1 MNYTFCSQ
9 TDPGRIRAN
18 NEDAVTVDET
28 AQFAVLADG
37 MGGYNA
43 GEVASGMATALIRS
57 ELGNCLS
64 QAGAQPTIGEIKRAV
79 EAIVARANREI
90 FEASVA
96 TPHYE
101 GMGTTLVLAVF
112 REQKLLVGHI
122 GDSRCYR
129 LRGNKFLQITK
140 DHSLLQEQ
148 LDAGWLT
155 PNQALNSPIRN
166 LVTRALGV
174 AGEVMLELHEHQVL
188 AGDLY
193 LLCSDGLSDM
203 VQDTE
208 IVKILRQRP
217 VSQKMADDLVEKANE
232 NGGKDNIT
240 VVLAQASG
248 QAEEPRLISNWLWNQ

>member
-18 NEDAVTVDET
+18 NEDAVAIDET

-43 GEVASGMATALIRS
+43 GEVASGMATTLIRS
-57 ELGNCLS
+57 ELASCLS
-64 QAGAQPTIGEIKRAV
+64 PTGEQPTIAELKLAI
-79 EAIVARANREI
+79 EDIVARANREI
-90 FEASVA
+90 VDAARA

-101 GMGTTLVLAVF
+101 GMGTTLVVAVF
-112 REQKLLVGHI
+112 REQQLLVGHI

-129 LRGNKFLQITK
+129 LRGKEFLQLTR

-155 PNQALNSPIRN
+155 PKQALSSPIRN
-166 LVTRALGV
+166 LVTRGLGV
-174 AGEVMLELHEHQVL
+174 ADEVLLDLHEHQVL
-188 AGDLY
+188 PGDLY

-203 VQDTE
+203 VQDKE
-208 IVKILRQRP
+208 IAKILRQR
-217 VSQKMADDLVEKANE
+217 QLLQQMADDLVAKANE

-248 QAEEPRLISNWLWNQ
+248 QAEEPRLISSWRWNQ